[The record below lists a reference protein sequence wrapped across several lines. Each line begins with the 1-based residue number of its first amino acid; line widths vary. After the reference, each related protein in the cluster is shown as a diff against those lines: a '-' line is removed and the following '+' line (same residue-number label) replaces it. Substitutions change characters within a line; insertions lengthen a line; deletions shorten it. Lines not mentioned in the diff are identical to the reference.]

1 MGSSREKET
10 LKSTVLF
17 PSNLFVVAAPI
28 DDGLWVV
35 VVVKSNQTDYY
46 HHFRRPY
53 PQPPQS
59 GVIKS
64 GQTIKPTTTYRPK
77 CSQEIH
83 LPHNTHPLRDITV
96 FVVSAVNITPLSF
109 SGSLCSPL
117 NQFQSRTSDCTLSSK
132 QSKSTHPP
140 TIKSPPTSNQSYHQ
154 RWWCSISLQ
163 SKVTMRRWRGG
174 VPLDT
179 P

>member
-10 LKSTVLF
+10 LKSTVSF

-117 NQFQSRTSDCTLSSK
+117 TNSHREPRTALYPPNNPNPPTHQLSNRPPLPTKVTTSDDDALFHC
-132 QSKSTHPP
+132 
-140 TIKSPPTSNQSYHQ
+140 NQ
-154 RWWCSISLQ
+154 RW
-163 SKVTMRRWRGG
+163 RWRGG